1 MNIYLDIDGVIRGC
15 ASPKEDIEEFLWYCL
30 EKYPNST
37 YWLTT
42 HCNHGVNR
50 AHEALQ
56 DELSQDLVDELS
68 QKVKPTEWE
77 VLKTDG
83 IDMDQDFVW
92 FDDNL
97 FESERQVLEAYYV
110 EDGFFRM
117 NPKDP
122 EMTKKALKHLKNIE
136 QKRDASQKS
145 ASQALC
151 YLHTGR

>member
-1 MNIYLDIDGVIRGC
+1 MLNIYLDIDGVIRGC
-15 ASPKEDIEEFLWYCL
+15 TSPKEDVEKFLWYCL
-30 EKYPNST
+30 EKYPDPI

-50 AHEALQ
+50 TPEALQ
-56 DELSQDLVDELS
+56 GELSQELVDELAR
-68 QKVKPTEWE
+68 KVKPTDWE

-83 IDMDQDFVW
+83 IDKDQDFVW

-97 FESERQVLEAYYV
+97 FESERRVLEAYYV

-122 EMTKKALKHLKNIE
+122 EMAKKALSHLKNLE
-136 QKRDASQKS
+136 QERGA
-145 ASQALC
+145 
-151 YLHTGR
+151 

>member
-30 EKYPNST
+30 DNYPDSI
-37 YWLTT
+37 YLLTT

-50 AHEALQ
+50 ASEAIQ
-56 DELSQDLVDELS
+56 DEFSKELVDALS
-68 QKVKPTEWE
+68 KQVKATEWE

-97 FESERQVLEAYYV
+97 FESERQVLKAYYA

-122 EMTKKALKHLKNIE
+122 EMAKKALNHLKNIE
-136 QKRDASQKS
+136 QKRDA
-145 ASQALC
+145 
-151 YLHTGR
+151 